1 MGRGR
6 AGAGEQTE
14 GGRESDESGGSESDE
29 SRDREAQPLR
39 RPRKEGDPTTGCACH
54 VKLRRA
60 RAVT

>member
-1 MGRGR
+1 MGCGR

-14 GGRESDESGGSESDE
+14 GGRESDESGRSESDE